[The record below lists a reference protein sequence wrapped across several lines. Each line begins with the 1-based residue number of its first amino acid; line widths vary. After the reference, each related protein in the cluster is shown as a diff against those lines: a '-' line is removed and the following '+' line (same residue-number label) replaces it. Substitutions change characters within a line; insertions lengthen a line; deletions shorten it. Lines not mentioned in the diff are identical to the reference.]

1 MKIIITKNK
10 ETNQTL
16 PLLNLINNVEQTRKE
31 IKKQLIKQIIDNPE
45 SLKAYKN
52 LEILETGEANE
63 QMKITAYEEPKPL
76 FTYKEILEEIIEQ
89 LTKEGD

>member
-1 MKIIITKNK
+1 MKIIITRNT

-16 PLLNLINNVEQTRKE
+16 PLLNLINNVEQTKKE

-52 LEILETGEANE
+52 LEILETGEADE
-63 QMKITAYEEPKPL
+63 KMKITAHEEPKQL
-76 FTYKEILEEIIEQ
+76 FSYKEILDEIIDQ
-89 LTKEGD
+89 LTKEGE